1 MDNLFGVGLPEFILI
16 LVIAGMVMGPERIVR
31 AARSLGALT
40 AKLQAISRS
49 FFQQINAEI
58 DSVDDSGQLRSTA
71 DELNQ
76 LRHQLDDLRKEVLT
90 LTTGA
95 PAAGKKL
102 SSGSRTESENSIQPP
117 DRTAQGARKRDTR
130 ITPTPA
136 ARPAASP
143 EAVSERATPST
154 SRYTPLPARLD
165 IPEDPEE

>member
-1 MDNLFGVGLPEFILI
+1 MDNIFGVGLPEVILI
-16 LVIAGMVMGPERIVR
+16 MVIAGMVMGPERIVR

-49 FFQQINAEI
+49 FLQQINAEI
-58 DSVDDSGQLRSTA
+58 DSVDDTGQLRSTA

-95 PAAGKKL
+95 STAGKQL
-102 SSGSRTESENSIQPP
+102 TSVSRVDNENSIQPS
-117 DRTAQGARKRDTR
+117 DLTARSAKKRDTR

-136 ARPAASP
+136 VRPAANP
-143 EAVSERATPST
+143 EAMSDGAVSST
-154 SRYTPLPARLD
+154 NRYTPLPNRLD